1 MKLALRDTTA
11 LRSICTVTLQKEMMR
26 VSGSK
31 EPLRLAQLLSCLPEE
46 ARHLVTGISS
56 EERVREE
63 LDAKYINRGVTILRT
78 MRNLI
83 QAELPAGMA
92 YNKFG
97 ALIRTAINSLK
108 AVGAEEVLFLCCF
121 TVDILTNKTEDS
133 THDRRFHY
141 QVTHPDTTKG
151 EAFREWISQEAK
163 VAVKYRHSILAAM
176 HGSAQQDRTNSV
188 RTNELRK
195 VSAISIKA
203 APRQRKC
210 PACSR
215 RHNFINSQGRIRPC
229 TRFTDCLFAF
239 NQMTEGD

>member
-1 MKLALRDTTA
+1 MKLAPRDTTA

-26 VSGSK
+26 VSGSE
-31 EPLRLAQLLSCLPEE
+31 EPLRLAKLLSCLPEE
-46 ARHLVTGISS
+46 ACHLVTGISS

-63 LDAKYINRGVTILRT
+63 LDAKYINIGVT
-78 MRNLI
+78 MRILI
-83 QAELPAGMA
+83 QSELPAVMA
-92 YNKFG
+92 YKKFG
-97 ALIRTAINSLK
+97 ALVRTASNSLK

-121 TVDILTNKTEDS
+121 TIDILTNKTEDS
-133 THDRRFHY
+133 TQDRWFHY
-141 QVTHPDTTKG
+141 QVTHPDTKKG
-151 EAFREWISQEAK
+151 EAFSEWISQEAK
-163 VAVKYRHSILAAM
+163 VAVKYRHSLLAAM
-176 HGSAQQDRTNSV
+176 QSCAQQDRTNSV

-239 NQMTEGD
+239 NQMTEEN